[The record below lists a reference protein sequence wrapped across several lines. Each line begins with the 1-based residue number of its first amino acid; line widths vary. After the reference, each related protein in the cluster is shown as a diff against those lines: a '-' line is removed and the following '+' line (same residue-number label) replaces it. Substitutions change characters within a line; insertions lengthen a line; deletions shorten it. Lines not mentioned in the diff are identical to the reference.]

1 MRPPPPAGNLRRMN
15 RTRQTQHDRAA
26 LETTTVGVEDSS
38 RGRREVASGPS
49 LMPASVR
56 PRGLVPTRSAGSQ
69 TLDSGA
75 GQHGRPAT
83 HLFQQRRTHAETQI
97 SSASVSKPRC
107 RADGARARSARDRL
121 LSAALLVAALLA
133 ATVSTGSARG
143 ASPAANKSA
152 GRPPAELQL
161 AADKLVADGQPGV
174 IVMTRRGTRVS
185 HVTSGVADVAT
196 GEPMRVSDRV
206 HIGSITKTFV
216 ATVIL
221 QLVAERRLSLSENV
235 QRLLP
240 GVIVGDGYHAARIT
254 VGDLLQQTSGLRDYV
269 NAPDAETPQSL
280 ARTWQPRQLVA
291 TALRLG
297 PPLSGWNYSNTNYI
311 IAGMLIRRVTGRS
324 PITEIRRR
332 ILAPLGLRDT
342 SFPLTST
349 RIPGPHAHGYIGTLD
364 VTNMVNPS
372 AAWTS
377 GAMISTVD
385 DVARFYRALLSGRLL
400 PPAQER
406 ELLST
411 IPVHDVG
418 ELFSE
423 HYGLGIYRVHLRCG
437 TAWGHDGG
445 YPGGFKT
452 FAYTSLNGDR
462 QAVMVLNGFQMF
474 LGADNPVFERDL
486 RRATEI
492 AFCGR

>member
-1 MRPPPPAGNLRRMN
+1 MLKQRSHPSPHQRHVAPRR
-15 RTRQTQHDRAA
+15 
-26 LETTTVGVEDSS
+26 
-38 RGRREVASGPS
+38 
-49 LMPASVR
+49 
-56 PRGLVPTRSAGSQ
+56 
-69 TLDSGA
+69 
-75 GQHGRPAT
+75 
-83 HLFQQRRTHAETQI
+83 
-97 SSASVSKPRC
+97 SKPV
-107 RADGARARSARDRL
+107 RL
-121 LSAALLVAALLA
+121 AIVSLSAALLVAALLA
-133 ATVSTGSARG
+133 ATASTGSARG
-143 ASPAANKSA
+143 ASPAASKSA
-152 GRPPAELQL
+152 GRPPGELQL

-185 HVTSGVADVAT
+185 HVTAGVADVAT

-349 RIPGPHAHGYIGTLD
+349 RIQAPTRMGTSA
-364 VTNMVNPS
+364 PS
-372 AAWTS
+372 TS
-377 GAMISTVD
+377 RI
-385 DVARFYRALLSGRLL
+385 
-400 PPAQER
+400 
-406 ELLST
+406 
-411 IPVHDVG
+411 
-418 ELFSE
+418 
-423 HYGLGIYRVHLRCG
+423 
-437 TAWGHDGG
+437 W
-445 YPGGFKT
+445 
-452 FAYTSLNGDR
+452 
-462 QAVMVLNGFQMF
+462 
-474 LGADNPVFERDL
+474 
-486 RRATEI
+486 
-492 AFCGR
+492 